1 MSKMNSSVK
10 ISPSIYVYACVLVL
24 EVKRYLTSFELL
36 KLKTSDIM
44 YEGWKLISKFD
55 LKIVSNS
62 ISNEIFMTNSIY
74 VGWFWSKFFYW

>member
-44 YEGWKLISKFD
+44 YEG
-55 LKIVSNS
+55 
-62 ISNEIFMTNSIY
+62 
-74 VGWFWSKFFYW
+74 